1 MPQRLLAAGVLVVA
15 AAACVFV
22 AVGAFDGLTLPDA
35 DSPATTYIIVGSI
48 FSVLAVIALVL
59 AGLVGV
65 KGWPPPRRGRGPG
78 PRSHIG
84 ARRWQHRPL
93 SASWSTGIGAALIA
107 LTVGGFVGGLPIWID
122 AFAMLLGVT
131 FLVSALAKSKDSS

>member
-1 MPQRLLAAGVLVVA
+1 MPLRLLAAGVLVVA
-15 AAACVFV
+15 AAACVFM
-22 AVGAFDGLTLPDA
+22 AVGAFQSLTLPDA
-35 DSPATTYIIVGSI
+35 DSPATTYIVVGSI

-59 AGLVGV
+59 AGLVVV
-65 KGWPPPRRGRGPG
+65 KGWPPPRRGRG
-78 PRSHIG
+78 
-84 ARRWQHRPL
+84 QHRPL

-107 LTVGGFVGGLPIWID
+107 LAVGGFVGGLPIWID